1 MVVTVA
7 WCSCCGGVRLL
18 DGGAVRGWF
27 LRWLLARSSSPL
39 CCSRLLCDSS
49 LTVRCGS
56 SRVCGGLD
64 LLRCGFGLFRLI
76 PVRFSS
82 ACGPP
87 VLFASVGVEAAVSS
101 SCPSQSRDD
110 VSCGFRLRIGEQ
122 RRLLWSSLTL
132 PCRRVRL
139 GLSSDPVFAL
149 VFGEA
154 VGGLS

>member
-18 DGGAVRGWF
+18 AGGAVRGWF

-87 VLFASVGVEAAVSS
+87 VLFASVGV
-101 SCPSQSRDD
+101 
-110 VSCGFRLRIGEQ
+110 GFW
-122 RRLLWSSLTL
+122 LW
-132 PCRRVRL
+132 CCIV
-139 GLSSDPVFAL
+139 LSSFGCGLIYLVVRAGKAL
-149 VFGEA
+149 WLNR
-154 VGGLS
+154 GGGFV

>member
-18 DGGAVRGWF
+18 AGGAVRGWF

-49 LTVRCGS
+49 LTVCCGS

-64 LLRCGFGLFRLI
+64 LLRCGFG
-76 PVRFSS
+76 PAFSAHS
-82 ACGPP
+82 
-87 VLFASVGVEAAVSS
+87 EAAVSS
-101 SCPSQSRDD
+101 SCPSQSRGD
-110 VSCGFRLRIGEQ
+110 VSCGFTLRIGEQ

-139 GLSSDPVFAL
+139 GLSSDPLFTL

>member
-18 DGGAVRGWF
+18 AGGAVRGWF

-76 PVRFSS
+76 PR
-82 ACGPP
+82 
-87 VLFASVGVEAAVSS
+87 
-101 SCPSQSRDD
+101 RR
-110 VSCGFRLRIGEQ
+110 FRLVALLNPGEMSPVAS
-122 RRLLWSSLTL
+122 RS
-132 PCRRVRL
+132 
-139 GLSSDPVFAL
+139 GLVNRDGFSGHL
-149 VFGEA
+149 
-154 VGGLS
+154 